1 MRKQDYSYSLMM
13 EGSGCRTKIRI
24 QFIHH
29 MVPACCW
36 LRSVRWHSLLP
47 MVFHPKKNLYSLRL
61 MHHLVIDQNAFPHK
75 EIHAAATCRPYG
87 ALITHV
93 SFGYPPVAPTVLQFA
108 APHFSFGYPPVT
120 PTVLQFA
127 APHFSLATHLSHLRC
142 FNLRLLTFHLATHL
156 SHLRCFN
163 SRLL

>member
-75 EIHAAATCRPYG
+75 EIHAATTCRPYG

-108 APHFSFGYPPVT
+108 APHFS
-120 PTVLQFA
+120 
-127 APHFSLATHLSHLRC
+127 LAIHLSHLRC
-142 FNLRLLTFHLATHL
+142 FKSRRQTTDGDYLPTYLPAGRL
-156 SHLRCFN
+156 
-163 SRLL
+163 